1 MVGVFRGWSQS
12 GKQRRVWFVLLLA
25 LAGCGSAGSGPTTTL
40 SPDEVVPTSLDG
52 FWLLAASD
60 LTVDID
66 LGTAA
71 VDGRTN
77 CARLLGSL
85 TFEDAG
91 RRTSFSL
98 PGRDDSRCSPGE
110 RAAVDDLVELLES
123 VESADAQPGGFVLF
137 DGDNAEIGRLLSGS

>member
-1 MVGVFRGWSQS
+1 LV
-12 GKQRRVWFVLLLA
+12 
-25 LAGCGSAGSGPTTTL
+25 LAGCGAAGSGPTTTL
-40 SPDEVVPTSLDG
+40 PTGEAVPMSLDG

-85 TFEDAG
+85 TFEDQG

-98 PGRDDSRCSPGE
+98 PGRDDSRCSPAD
-110 RAAVDDLVELLES
+110 RARVDDLVELLES
-123 VESADAQPGGFVLF
+123 VESAEAQPGGYALF
-137 DGDNAEIGRLLSGS
+137 DGDTDQIGRLLSGS